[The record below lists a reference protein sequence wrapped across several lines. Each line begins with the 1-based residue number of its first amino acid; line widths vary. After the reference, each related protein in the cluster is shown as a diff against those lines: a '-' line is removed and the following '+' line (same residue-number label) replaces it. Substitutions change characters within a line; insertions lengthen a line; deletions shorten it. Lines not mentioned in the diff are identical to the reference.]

1 MRVYSFSIEEREREC
16 VCFHRCNLF
25 YCTTIT
31 TTSTATAS
39 NRTLKN
45 SRETHVFLFGV
56 RPEPAFSWKKMNFFP
71 EDHPILFD
79 QIDGSQLYPY
89 HNHTPR
95 SGTSRVSS
103 PRFESFV
110 CMKEYRSGLCRIF
123 SSTNH
128 LLQM

>member
-16 VCFHRCNLF
+16 VCVFIDVIYSTR
-25 YCTTIT
+25 TTIT

-71 EDHPILFD
+71 EDHPILLD
-79 QIDGSQLYPY
+79 QNLDSNETRRQW
-89 HNHTPR
+89 H
-95 SGTSRVSS
+95 VSS
-103 PRFESFV
+103 PRS
-110 CMKEYRSGLCRIF
+110 C
-123 SSTNH
+123 
-128 LLQM
+128 